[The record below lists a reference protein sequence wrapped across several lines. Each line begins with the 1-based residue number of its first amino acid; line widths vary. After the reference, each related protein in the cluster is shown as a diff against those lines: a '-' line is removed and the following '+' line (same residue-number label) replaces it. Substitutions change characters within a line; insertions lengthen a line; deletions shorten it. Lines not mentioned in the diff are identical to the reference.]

1 MENKMAEVAK
11 LLGVKLGDEFNIK
24 SSSFIYKLTER
35 GLQSKYK
42 IEGKWYPSGML
53 EDLLEGNYTII
64 QHTRPIL
71 NEDEK
76 KHLSAL
82 IYPFRYRIL
91 AIAKVCDDLGERIE
105 IYHKHYLGVDYG
117 EVITLPYFK
126 PGTMYKGMK
135 AYKGYTVDDLGL

>member
-1 MENKMAEVAK
+1 MENKMSEVAK
-11 LLGVKLGDEFNIK
+11 LLGVELNSAFTVKD
-24 SSSFIYKLTER
+24 SSFTYRLTGNGLESRYKNN
-35 GLQSKYK
+35 S
-42 IEGKWYPSGML
+42 KWYPSGML

-64 QHTRPIL
+64 QHTRPSL

-82 IYPFRYRIL
+82 IYPFRDRIL

-117 EVITLPYFK
+117 EVIKLPYFK
-126 PGTMYKGMK
+126 PGTMYKGRK
-135 AYKGYTVDDLGL
+135 AYQAYTVDDLDL